1 MEGGFEMSNEN
12 PPNIG
17 EDYIRFHRVMT
28 RGLAV
33 SLENINEF
41 LKMGALETSNRE
53 GFLKYVQ
60 SFSSILNGHHLVEN
74 EKIFPY
80 FMDKLPE
87 VPYER
92 LISEH
97 NIFKSGLH
105 EINTELDNLWLGNDE
120 LKSLKLLKS
129 GLGKIDQIWRPH
141 IQIEDMQLY
150 QLVGS
155 LKIDSEEM
163 IRLQK
168 ELIEFFQEHTGPE
181 YLVVPFVLY
190 NLTPEDRAITAQGL
204 PEIVTKQ
211 LVPIEWKDKWV
222 PMKPFLLE

>member
-1 MEGGFEMSNEN
+1 MSNEN
-12 PPNIG
+12 RPNIG
-17 EDYIRFHRVMT
+17 EDYIRFHKVMT

-33 SLENINEF
+33 SLKNVNEF
-41 LKMGALETSNRE
+41 LDIGSFETSNRE
-53 GFLKYVQ
+53 GFINYVQ

-97 NIFKSGLH
+97 NIFKNGLQ
-105 EINTELDNLWLGNDE
+105 EINTGLGDLSSVNDE

-129 GLGKIDQIWRPH
+129 GLDKIDQIWHPH
-141 IQIEDMQLY
+141 IKIEDIQLY
-150 QLVGS
+150 QQVGS
-155 LKIDSEEM
+155 LKIDLEEM
-163 IRLQK
+163 VKIQK
-168 ELIEFFQEHTGPE
+168 EFVEFFQEHTGPE
-181 YLVVPFVLY
+181 YLVIPFVLY
-190 NLTPEDRAITAQGL
+190 NLTPKDRAKTVQGL

-211 LVPIEWKDKWV
+211 LVPIEWKDKWAQ
-222 PMKPFLLE
+222 MQPFLLK